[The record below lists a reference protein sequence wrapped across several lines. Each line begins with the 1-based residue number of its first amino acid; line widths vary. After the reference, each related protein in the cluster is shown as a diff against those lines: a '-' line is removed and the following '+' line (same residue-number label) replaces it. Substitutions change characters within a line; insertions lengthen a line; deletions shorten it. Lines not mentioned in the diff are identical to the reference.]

1 MTKLNDIR
9 ARSTWAHLFEGQ
21 PQHLA
26 IALLMTLG
34 TITLLRTNSDAP
46 RLLGLTS
53 AGWGMVS
60 IALALMHQII
70 VAIVFRLQLHR
81 NMMTRLFGDRDMK
94 IWAMIFMPLLVLRPI
109 TLIMTGWA
117 DTTPITGLRYAEIS
131 LGLTLLAAA
140 IWAMHSVLK
149 YFTIPRA
156 LGGDHFRDHY
166 AEMPLVTK
174 GAFHYTS
181 NAMYGVA
188 FAGLWGIALLFGSWN
203 ALIIA
208 LFQHA
213 YIWVHMYCTE
223 APDMAR
229 IYPPKPDIA
238 PDIAKP
244 GPDA

>member
-1 MTKLNDIR
+1 MTILADIR
-9 ARSTWAHLFEGQ
+9 NRSTLAQLIEGQ

-26 IALLMTLG
+26 IALLMTIG
-34 TITLLRTNSDAP
+34 AVSLLHTDPNAP

-60 IALALMHQII
+60 ITLALVHQII

-81 NMMTRLFGDRDMK
+81 NMLTRLFGERDMK
-94 IWAMIFMPLLVLRPI
+94 IWGVVFMPLLVSRPI
-109 TLIMTGWA
+109 TLILTGWA
-117 DTTPITGLRYAEIS
+117 DTTPISGFRNIEIA
-131 LGLTLLAAA
+131 LGLALLAVS
-140 IWAMHSVLK
+140 IWAMHSVIV

-156 LGGDHFRDHY
+156 LGGDHFRDSY
-166 AEMPLVTK
+166 AEMPLVNK
-174 GAFHYTS
+174 GAFRVTS
-181 NAMYGVA
+181 DAMYGVA
-188 FAGLWGIALLFGSWN
+188 FLGLWGIALLFGSWN
-203 ALIIA
+203 ALVVA

-229 IYPPKPDIA
+229 IYPPKA
-238 PDIAKP
+238 DIAKT

>member
-1 MTKLNDIR
+1 MAKLANIR
-9 ARSTWAHLFEGQ
+9 ARSTWAQLIEGQ

-26 IALLMTLG
+26 IALLMALG
-34 TITLLRTNSDAP
+34 AVTLLSTNSDAP

-60 IALALMHQII
+60 ISFALLHQII

-94 IWAMIFMPLLVLRPI
+94 IWAVIFMPLLIMRPI
-109 TLIMTGWA
+109 TVLMTGWA
-117 DTTPITGLRYAEIS
+117 DTVPITGYRTPEIS
-131 LGLTLLAAA
+131 VGIALVAVA
-140 IWAMHSVLK
+140 IWAMHSVIK
-149 YFTIPRA
+149 HFTIPRA
-156 LGGDHFRDHY
+156 LGGDHFRDSY
-166 AEMPLVTK
+166 ADMPLVDK
-174 GAFHYTS
+174 GAFKYTS
-181 NAMYGVA
+181 NAMYGVV
-188 FAGLWGIALLFGSWN
+188 FLGMWGIALLFGSWN

-229 IYPPKPDIA
+229 IYTSKPDIA
-238 PDIAKP
+238 KA

>member
-1 MTKLNDIR
+1 MSRLGKIR
-9 ARSTWAHLFEGQ
+9 ARSTWAQLIEGQ

-34 TITLLRTNSDAP
+34 AVTLLSTPQNAP

-60 IALALMHQII
+60 ITLALLHQII
-70 VAIVFRLQLHR
+70 VAFVFRLQLHR

-94 IWAMIFMPLLVLRPI
+94 IWAVIFMPLLVLRPI

-117 DTTPITGLRYAEIS
+117 DSSLITSVRTVEIG
-131 LGLTLLAAA
+131 LGLALLAAA

-156 LGGDHFRDHY
+156 LGGDHFRDSY
-166 AEMPLVTK
+166 AEMPLVNK
-174 GAFHYTS
+174 GAFRVTS

-188 FAGLWGIALLFGSWN
+188 FLGLWGIALLFNSWN
-203 ALIIA
+203 ALIVA

-238 PDIAKP
+238 KT